1 MGTENSEN
9 YASPNIFR
17 IVLKNNIFA
26 CEIKFVEIN
35 QVLFLKNWYNLVG
48 ILVAWDFSVVVIDHW
63 SYLGSASQCEL
74 FADLIWTVFNISIWK
89 ISDLVEF

>member
-1 MGTENSEN
+1 MMGTENSEN

-48 ILVAWDFSVVVIDHW
+48 ILVA
-63 SYLGSASQCEL
+63 
-74 FADLIWTVFNISIWK
+74 
-89 ISDLVEF
+89 